1 MSTVIEV
8 NCATGQVT
16 ERELTAEE
24 NAQREA
30 DSVAAAEVQAAVDA
44 EQAAKDA
51 ARESAVA
58 KLALLGLSD
67 VEIAALVGN

>member
-44 EQAAKDA
+44 EQAAKNA